1 MKTETKLDL
10 SFALG
15 IGICI
20 IVITAALLWALPATA
35 QKVKYCKNYTT
46 GEIITVT
53 AGMPCPYPTSE
64 I

>member
-1 MKTETKLDL
+1 MKTNTKLDL
-10 SFALG
+10 SFAIG

-20 IVITAALLWALPATA
+20 VMLVVGMVWASQASA
-35 QKVKYCKNYTT
+35 QKVKYCQNLTT
-46 GEIITVT
+46 GEIITVR